1 MKAVASMLRPFRP
14 ATALRVLVTG
24 LLALLPAAAFAQE
37 TREYDLP
44 ELDEEVRQESSIGE
58 LVKVS
63 LKASNRF
70 VGLADF
76 GDYKANSYQP
86 EFRVKVTTP
95 VARNAGIRLM
105 GTGRVLHYD
114 FIDGQSDLGIGS
126 VSGGPFDSLFKWTLR
141 LQGAYLL
148 DENWTLFSK
157 REHWSLMTDLFARA
171 AWEKGAN
178 MGDTVGGGG
187 SLAVGYRLG
196 RTLDLAVGISL
207 RTSLR
212 TGKLKVSPIAEF
224 DWRINDRWKL
234 SSQGLGLKLERRL
247 GERFTLFTRARLEGS
262 SYQLADRGADIG
274 DAFLRIRQ
282 VPVGLGLEW
291 RATRHLRITTL
302 GGVMAVHQL
311 EVKDRHG
318 RTLDRDSA
326 KPSPYF
332 LIRFDLKS

>member
-1 MKAVASMLRPFRP
+1 M
-14 ATALRVLVTG
+14 ALRVLATCLLG
-24 LLALLPAAAFAQE
+24 LVPAAALAQE

-44 ELDEEVRQESSIGE
+44 ELDKEVRQETSIGD
-58 LVKVS
+58 LVKVG

-86 EFRVKVTTP
+86 EFRAKVTAP

-114 FIDGQSDLGIGS
+114 FIDGESDLGIGS
-126 VSGGPFDSLFKWTLR
+126 VSGGPFDSLYNWTVR

-148 DENWTLFSK
+148 DEDRTLFSK
-157 REHWSLMTDLFARA
+157 REQWSLMTDLSARA
-171 AWEKGAN
+171 AWEQGAN

-196 RTLDLAVGISL
+196 RTLELAAGVSL

-212 TGKLKVSPIAEF
+212 TGKLKVGPIAEF

-234 SSQGLGLKLERRL
+234 SSQGLGLKLARRI

-262 SYQLADRGADIG
+262 SYQLADRGGNVG

-282 VPVGLGLEW
+282 VPVGLGLQWEGK
-291 RATRHLRITTL
+291 RDLRVTTL

-311 EVKDRHG
+311 EVKNRHG
-318 RTLDRDSA
+318 STIDRDSA
-326 KPSPYF
+326 RPSPYF